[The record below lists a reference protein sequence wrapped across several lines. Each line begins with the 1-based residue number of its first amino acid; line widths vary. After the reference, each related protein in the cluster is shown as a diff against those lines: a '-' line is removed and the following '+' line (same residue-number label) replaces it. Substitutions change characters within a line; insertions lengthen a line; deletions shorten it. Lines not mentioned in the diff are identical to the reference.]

1 MFSIKR
7 LIYIIV
13 LAMFSAPCLASY
25 ADMEEFYLDNGLQ
38 VIVIPD
44 HKAPI
49 IKQMIWYKTGA
60 VDEPVG
66 KGGLAHLL
74 EHLMFRG
81 SHKVPGSAFNE
92 IIADNGGIS
101 NAFTAHDY
109 TAYHEFVDISRLE
122 VAMAL
127 EADRMN
133 GLNFDED
140 AFRAE
145 RDIVFQERQQRV
157 ANNPLALFAENLER
171 VFRQNSPYAR
181 PVSGTET
188 EIKNLTAEDVMAFYR
203 KYYTPGN
210 AVLVLSGDIDTPTA
224 KQLAQKYFGPLKGCK
239 SASSEAFLLPTE
251 RTLYRLES
259 FMPEIASIRLIRKYL
274 VPSLKTDKRQAYA
287 LSVFSKYLG
296 EGDNSY
302 LNQNLVLK
310 GLALGADSF
319 YDSLSRGPGVFA
331 ISLIPSE
338 KTDPAQAEKLL
349 TEQLEQAL
357 QALDETRLEKEKRK
371 ILAELVYIRED
382 PEIAAMLVGQLAALG
397 IDISEIEAYEQNIRA
412 VTLKDV
418 QAAVRSMIDSATT
431 INGIIRPLPPQQ
443 EKK

>member
-1 MFSIKR
+1 MLLIKK
-7 LIYIIV
+7 LIYVIV
-13 LAMFSAPCLASY
+13 LTLFSFPCLASY

-49 IKQMIWYKTGA
+49 IKQMVWYKTGA
-60 VDEPVG
+60 IDEPVG

-81 SHKVPGSAFNE
+81 SQKAPGSAFND
-92 IIADNGGIS
+92 IIADNGGSS
-101 NAFTAHDY
+101 NAFTGHDY
-109 TAYHEFVDISRLE
+109 TAYHEFMDISRLE
-122 VAMAL
+122 IAMAL

-133 GLNFDED
+133 GLNFDNA
-140 AFRAE
+140 AFQAE

-157 ANNPLALFAENLER
+157 ANNPQALFAENLER
-171 VFRQNSPYAR
+171 VLHQNSPYAR
-181 PVSGTET
+181 PVSGTEA

-203 KYYTPGN
+203 KFYTPSN
-210 AVLVLSGDIDTPTA
+210 AVLVLAGDIDTPTA
-224 KQLAQKYFGPLKGCK
+224 KLLAQKYFGPIKGRETT
-239 SASSEAFLLPTE
+239 ASEAFLLPNE

-259 FMPEIASIRLIRKYL
+259 FMPEIASTRLSRKYL
-274 VPSLKTDKRQAYA
+274 VPSLKTNKRQAYA
-287 LSVFSKYLG
+287 LTVFSKYLG

-310 GLALGADSF
+310 RQALAAESF

-338 KTDPAQAEKLL
+338 KTAPAQAEKLL

-357 QALDETRLEKEKRK
+357 SALDESRLEKEKK
-371 ILAELVYIRED
+371 KLLAELVYLRED

-397 IDISEIEAYEQNIRA
+397 IDISEIGAYEENIRA
-412 VTLKDV
+412 VTLKDIRS
-418 QAAVRSMIDSATT
+418 AVRSMIDSATA
-431 INGIIRPLPPQQ
+431 INGILNPLPSKQ